1 MPLLYLAPAQGR
13 ESNDLYANAPIGGQR
28 RPGSSPPPGR
38 SLASVGTWDRLR
50 AALRRETKDVQ
61 AALSDLESRTNA
73 TLDEKERMLQASPS
87 EKMAMEQAKARA
99 LDDQFEALRRKV
111 DGDAQK

>member
-1 MPLLYLAPAQGR
+1 V
-13 ESNDLYANAPIGGQR
+13 S
-28 RPGSSPPPGR
+28 
-38 SLASVGTWDRLR
+38 TWDRLP

-61 AALSDLESRTNA
+61 AALSDFESRTNA
-73 TLDEKERMLQASPS
+73 TLDEKERLLQASPS